1 MRREPGRRRC
11 GAENNLLGVDRLGSR
26 TRIGPAPLFNI
37 GHFNNA
43 STTSR
48 PRDVIIASMPTLLL
62 ADDSELIRKT
72 VKKLLATEP
81 AIKIIGEATTFAEA
95 IQMASELKPDVLLL
109 DLHMPDDRNLDPA
122 YIKSHLLP
130 LGSETKIIGIS
141 LSGNDD
147 DEARDLAASLGART
161 VLEKARFY
169 EELIPAILS
178 C

>member
-1 MRREPGRRRC
+1 MLRC
-11 GAENNLLGVDRLGSR
+11 LRLSR
-26 TRIGPAPLFNI
+26 TRIRPAFLFNI
-37 GHFNNA
+37 EHFNDT

-72 VKKLLATEP
+72 VRKLLATEP
-81 AIKIIGEATTFAEA
+81 AIQIVGEATTFAETIEKA
-95 IQMASELKPDVLLL
+95 ADLKPDVLLL

-122 YIKSHLLP
+122 YIKAHLRP
-130 LGSETKIIGIS
+130 LGSAIKIIGIS

-147 DEARDLAASLGART
+147 DEARDLAASLGAST
-161 VLEKARFY
+161 VLDKSRFY
-169 EELIPAILS
+169 EELIAAILA